1 MKVGFIGTGH
11 MGNPV
16 ARHLIRGGHE
26 LVVHDLRQESAANL
40 VELGASWAD
49 SARSVAEQTEVVF
62 TSLPGP
68 ADVDAAVSGPDG
80 ILAGAKAGLIHVD
93 LTTNLPSA
101 VQRVAKQCKAQG
113 VGFLDAPLSGMVT
126 GAEAGT
132 LSIFVGG
139 DAATLEVVRPLLETF
154 SSHIFHVGEVGHGN
168 IVKLTNNI
176 MIHGSALIVQ
186 ECLAFAVK
194 AGMDAKELYEI
205 WNVSS
210 SSRFVYDIPFWLEQD
225 FENPAFTVRLAAK
238 DAGLA
243 VEAAREIGAP
253 MPVSAAAAQTYL
265 RAVAQGYGDLLRQG
279 GGLLTIQDA
288 AGVEVVKDRWRK

>member
-1 MKVGFIGTGH
+1 
-11 MGNPV
+11 MGNPI
-16 ARHLIRGGHE
+16 ARHLLRAGHE
-26 LVVHDLRQESAANL
+26 LTVHDKRQEATANL
-40 VELGASWAD
+40 VELGAIWAD
-49 SARSVAEQTEVVF
+49 SPREAAERSDVVF

-68 ADVDAAVSGPDG
+68 VEVDEAVGGAQG
-80 ILAGAKAGLIHVD
+80 ILSGSKPGTIHVD

-101 VQRVAKQCKAQG
+101 VKRLAAQAAEKG

-132 LSIFVGG
+132 LSVFVGG
-139 DAATLEVVRPLLETF
+139 DAANLAQVRPLLETF
-154 SSHIFHVGEVGHGN
+154 SSHVFHVGEVGHGN

-176 MIHGSALIVQ
+176 MIHGSTIIVQ

-194 AGMDAKELYEI
+194 AGLDPRELYDI

-210 SSRFVYDIPFWLEQD
+210 SSRFVYDIPYWLEED
-225 FENPAFTVRLAAK
+225 FENPAFTARLAAK

-253 MPVSAAAAQTYL
+253 MPTAAAAAQTYL
-265 RAVAQGYGDLLRQG
+265 RAVAQGYGDLLRQA

-288 AGVEVVKDRWRK
+288 AGVEVVRDRWRKR